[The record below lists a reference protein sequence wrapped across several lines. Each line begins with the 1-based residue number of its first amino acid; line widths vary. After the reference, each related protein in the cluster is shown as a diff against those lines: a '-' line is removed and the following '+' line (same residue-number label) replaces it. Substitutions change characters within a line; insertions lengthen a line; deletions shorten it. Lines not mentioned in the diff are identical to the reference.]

1 MTPSPSV
8 HQGLPGPIA
17 LISSGETTAH
27 AGVLYD
33 RLCNGATAPLQVAIL
48 ETPAGFQPNS
58 EAVARKVA
66 DYLRI
71 RLQNLHPTITLLPA
85 RARGSAFSPDDPAT
99 TEFLRQAQMIFLGAG
114 SPTYTVRQ
122 LTNSLAW
129 QRVLARQRHGTPLI
143 TASAATI
150 AMGAFALP
158 VYEIF
163 KVGTDLHWNTGLDL
177 FRPYGL
183 NLVFIPHWD
192 NSEGGSELDTSRCF
206 LGQERFTQ
214 MLALLPTDLTVIGI
228 DEHTSLLID
237 LAAGVATVLGRGGVT
252 LIKPDRREERY
263 ERRAQFAL
271 DQLGAFHIPDLATG
285 LEPNVWADMA
295 EQPTLV
301 PTVAEEPAALPS
313 EVLNLVAARQEA
325 RAARDWSAADQI
337 RGQLADLGWQVRDTP
352 NGPLVERI

>member
-1 MTPSPSV
+1 MTPLASV
-8 HQGLPGPIA
+8 HQRLPGPVA

-33 RLCNGATAPLQVAIL
+33 RLSNGSTSPFQIAIL

-66 DYLRI
+66 DYLRV

-122 LTNSLAW
+122 LTDSLAW
-129 QRVLARQRHGTPLI
+129 QRVLARQRHGVPLI

-163 KVGTDLHWNTGLDL
+163 KVGTDLHWSAGLD
-177 FRPYGL
+177 FFGPYGL
-183 NLVFIPHWD
+183 NLVFLPHWD

-206 LGQERFTQ
+206 LGQERFSR
-214 MLALLPTDLTVIGI
+214 MLELLPADLTVVGI
-228 DEHTSLLID
+228 DEHTNLLID
-237 LAAGVATVLGRGGVT
+237 LSAGVATVLGRGGVT
-252 LIKPDRREERY
+252 IIRPDRQEERY

-271 DQLGAFHIPDLATG
+271 AHLGAFRIPDLAAG
-285 LEPNVWADMA
+285 LEPSVWADMA
-295 EQPTLV
+295 KPSA
-301 PTVAEEPAALPS
+301 AESTPPAEPAALPPD
-313 EVLNLVAARQEA
+313 VQKLVAARQEA

-337 RGQLADLGWQVRDTP
+337 RGQLAELGWQVRDTP
-352 NGPLVERI
+352 DGPRVERI

>member
-1 MTPSPSV
+1 MTPSAPV
-8 HQGLPGPIA
+8 HQGLPGPVA

-33 RLCNGATAPLQVAIL
+33 RLCNGVTSPFQIAIL

-66 DYLRI
+66 DYLRV

-99 TEFLRQAQMIFLGAG
+99 TELLRQAQMIFLGAG

-122 LTNSLAW
+122 LVDSLAW
-129 QRVLARQRHGTPLI
+129 QRVLARQRHGTPLV

-163 KVGTDLHWNTGLDL
+163 KVGADLHWSAGLD
-177 FRPYGL
+177 FFGPYGL
-183 NLVFIPHWD
+183 HLVFLPHWD

-206 LGQERFTQ
+206 LGQERFNR
-214 MLALLPTDLTVIGI
+214 MLELLPAGLTVIGI

-237 LAAGVATVLGRGGVT
+237 LSGGVATVLGRGGVT
-252 LIKPDRREERY
+252 IIKPDRCEERY

-271 DQLGAFHIPDLATG
+271 DHLGAFRIPDLATG

-295 EQPTLV
+295 KPSTVEPTTAEEHPTLPPDV
-301 PTVAEEPAALPS
+301 WK
-313 EVLNLVAARQEA
+313 LVTARQEA

-337 RGQLADLGWQVRDTP
+337 RGQLADLGWQIRDTP
-352 NGPLVERI
+352 DGPRAERM